1 MTPYFHAYKKDD
13 LDLFIRPRPGETK
26 LGEVVSVPGEL
37 PLKTFLET
45 TPASFVV
52 IGVAEDIGVLAN
64 YGNPGTDTAW
74 RLFLRAFLNIQSN
87 EFTGAHTITVI
98 GHLSFDALKL
108 KIEKMPI
115 NPEEK
120 VDEYRNAV
128 TIIDNAVEELI
139 QLIVSHRK
147 IPIVVGGGH
156 NNCYPIIK
164 GTATALALTN
174 AGYTRAI
181 NCVNLDAHI
190 DYRTAEGRHS
200 GNGFRYAKQ
209 EGFLRK
215 YFALG
220 VHENYMHQDVL
231 EELHDSDEIA
241 FITYEDIF
249 IQQRKLWVK
258 ALEEA
263 TAFMGNSHTGIELD
277 LDGIEY
283 LPSSAA
289 TPCGVTSREA
299 LQYVSHIASHCKVGY
314 LHICEGIASK
324 EDALVGKLITYVVT
338 TFIKNITL
346 GTHG

>member
-13 LDLFIRPRPGETK
+13 LDLFIRPRAGETK
-26 LGEVVSVPGEL
+26 LGEVIPVPGEV

-64 YGNPGTDTAW
+64 CGNPGTDTAW

-87 EFTGAHTITVI
+87 EFTMAHTIAVI

-108 KIEKMPI
+108 KIEKMPVT
-115 NPEEK
+115 PEIK
-120 VDEYRNAV
+120 IDEYRNAV

-139 QLIVSHRK
+139 QVIVSHRK
-147 IPIVVGGGH
+147 IPIIVGGGH

-164 GTATALALTN
+164 GTATALASTN
-174 AGYTRAI
+174 AARIKGI

-190 DYRTAEGRHS
+190 DYRIAEGRHS

-220 VHENYMHQDVL
+220 IHENYIHQDVL
-231 EELHDSDEIA
+231 KEMHASEDIA
-241 FITYEDIF
+241 FITYEEIF
-249 IQQRKLWVK
+249 IQQLKSWAK
-258 ALEEA
+258 ALEA
-263 TAFMGNSHTGIELD
+263 AAAFMENSPTGIELD
-277 LDGIEY
+277 LDSIEY

-289 TPCGVTSREA
+289 TPCGVTTREA
-299 LQYVSHIASHCKVGY
+299 LQYINYMASQSKVTY

-324 EDALVGKLITYVVT
+324 EDALVGKLISYAVT
-338 TFIKNITL
+338 TFIKTITS
-346 GTHG
+346 GIR